1 MQEISY
7 HILLNARSGAAATGA
22 VTPQALQEFFSARGE
37 VVSID
42 ADTSIPFA
50 KRLHRAAA
58 SPAKVL
64 LAAGGDGTATALAQ
78 VAIETGKTLALL
90 PLGTANLLA
99 RDLSIPLAVE
109 KWLEGLDNMEPRRI
123 DVGEV
128 NGRVFLHKVVIG
140 AVPGIALAREQ
151 IRGRGDLAAKLGFFS
166 YFVRRL
172 ARIRRF
178 AAEITPESGEPRI
191 ERVQSIAVANNDYA
205 AGVGQVFTRPRLD
218 AGTLSL
224 YLVRHLNFADA
235 LRLGAGMLMG
245 TWRTD
250 EAIEIENVTSLV
262 IRTRSR
268 RLNAMIDGEV
278 VGLEGPL
285 IFRIR
290 PLALSVLAPVPA
302 AGTAAE
308 PGAAVAVGH

>member
-1 MQEISY
+1 MQEIGY

-22 VTPQALQEFFSARGE
+22 ITAQALQEFFSQRGE
-37 VVSID
+37 TVSID

-50 KRLHRAAA
+50 KRLKRAAG
-58 SPAKVL
+58 SPARVL

-78 VAIETGKTLALL
+78 VAIETGKPLALL

-99 RDLSIPLAVE
+99 RDLCIPLVVE
-109 KWLEGLDNMEPRRI
+109 RWFEGLADMQPRRI

-128 NGRVFLHKVVIG
+128 NGRIFLHKVVIG

-151 IRGRGDLAAKLGFFS
+151 IRGRADLAAKLGFLS

-172 ARIRRF
+172 SRIRRF

-205 AGVGQVFTRPRLD
+205 GGVGQVFTRPRLD

-235 LRLGAGMLMG
+235 LRLAAGMVLG

-250 EAIEIENVTSLV
+250 EAIEIEKVKSLV
-262 IRTRSR
+262 IRTRLR
-268 RLNAMIDGEV
+268 RLNAMVDGEV
-278 VGLEGPL
+278 VALEGPL
-285 IFRIR
+285 TFRIR
-290 PLALSVLAPVPA
+290 PLALSILAPMPVAEA
-302 AGTAAE
+302 ATE
-308 PGAAVAVGH
+308 PSAAVGIGS

>member
-7 HILLNARSGAAATGA
+7 HILLNTRSGAAATGA
-22 VTPQALQEFFSARGE
+22 VTPEALQAYFSERGE
-37 VVSID
+37 TVSID

-50 KRLHRAAA
+50 KRLQRAAS
-58 SPAKVL
+58 SPARVL

-78 VAIETGKTLALL
+78 VAIETGKTLAIL

-99 RDLSIPLAVE
+99 RDLAIPLVVE
-109 KWLEGLDNMEPRRI
+109 KWLEELETMQPRRI

-128 NGRVFLHKVVIG
+128 NGRIFLHKVVIG

-151 IRGRGDLAAKLGFFS
+151 IRGRADLAAKLGFFS

-172 ARIRRF
+172 SRLRRF

-205 AGVGQVFTRPRLD
+205 AGIGQVFTRPRLD

-224 YLVRHLNFADA
+224 YVVRHLNFADA

-250 EAIEIENVTSLV
+250 EAIEIENVKSVV

-268 RLNAMIDGEV
+268 RLNAMVDGEV
-278 VGLEGPL
+278 VGLQGPL
-285 IFRIR
+285 TFRIR
-290 PLALSVLAPVPA
+290 PLALSILAPVPA
-302 AGTAAE
+302 AHAAAE
-308 PGAAVAVGH
+308 PAAVIGSGS

>member
-22 VTPQALQEFFSARGE
+22 ITPQVLQEFFSSRGDI
-37 VVSID
+37 VSID

-50 KRLHRAAA
+50 KRLQRAAA

-78 VAIETGKTLALL
+78 VAIEAGKTLALM

-99 RDLSIPLAVE
+99 RDLSIPLVVE
-109 KWLEGLDNMEPRRI
+109 KWLEGLAEMEPRRI

-128 NGRVFLHKVVIG
+128 NGRIFLHKVVIG

-151 IRGRGDLAAKLGFFS
+151 IRGRSDLAAKLGFFA

-172 ARIRRF
+172 ARIKRF
-178 AAEITPESGEPRI
+178 AAEITPESGDPRI

-224 YLVRHLNFADA
+224 YLVRHLSFADA

-250 EAIEIENVTSLV
+250 EAIEIENVKSLV

-268 RLNAMIDGEV
+268 RLNAMVDGEV
-278 VGLEGPL
+278 IGLEGPL
-285 IFRIR
+285 TFRIR
-290 PLALSVLAPVPA
+290 PLALSILAPKPA
-302 AGTAAE
+302 PE
-308 PGAAVAVGH
+308 PAVEPTAAVAVGI

>member
-1 MQEISY
+1 MQEIGY

-22 VTPQALQEFFSARGE
+22 ITAQALQEFFSQRGE
-37 VVSID
+37 TVSID

-50 KRLHRAAA
+50 KRLKRAAG
-58 SPAKVL
+58 SPARVL

-99 RDLSIPLAVE
+99 RDLCIPLVVE
-109 KWLEGLDNMEPRRI
+109 RWFEGLADMQPRRI

-128 NGRVFLHKVVIG
+128 NGRIFLHKVVIG

-151 IRGRGDLAAKLGFFS
+151 IRGRADLAAKLGFLS

-172 ARIRRF
+172 SRIRRF

-205 AGVGQVFTRPRLD
+205 GGVGQVFTRPRLD

-235 LRLGAGMLMG
+235 LRLAAGMVLG

-250 EAIEIENVTSLV
+250 EAIEIEKVKSLV
-262 IRTRSR
+262 IRTRLR
-268 RLNAMIDGEV
+268 RLNAMVDGEV
-278 VGLEGPL
+278 VALEGPL
-285 IFRIR
+285 TFRIR
-290 PLALSVLAPVPA
+290 PLALSILAPMPVAEAATEPPA
-302 AGTAAE
+302 A
-308 PGAAVAVGH
+308 VGIGS